1 MGAAS
6 TGATKIVAAQTR
18 NQISEQNKRTNDRGA
33 VVVFHATDLVM
44 VSAELF
50 DELRWR
56 ITDACSEHLG

>member
-44 VSAELF
+44 VSAEFF

-56 ITDACSEHLG
+56 TTDACSEHLG